1 MRNKTNS
8 HYLRFYAKL
17 LRNCLIILSLP
28 ILATGCL
35 FPKHQV
41 QVQPSD
47 TTSVVP
53 ESFDSTS
60 VLPPDTS
67 KPTYFDPNTIC
78 EYGVPRPNPEY
89 DTIHEQLM
97 YGVIRVE

>member
-1 MRNKTNS
+1 MRKKTNS
-8 HYLRFYAKL
+8 QFLRFYSKL
-17 LRNCLIILSLP
+17 LRNCLIVLSLP

-35 FPKHQV
+35 FPKHQTHV
-41 QVQPSD
+41 KPS
-47 TTSVVP
+47 
-53 ESFDSTS
+53 DSTS
-60 VLPPDTS
+60 VIPDPSDSTVILPIDTS
-67 KPTYFDPNTIC
+67 KPAYFDPGTIC